1 LFPPYNL
8 EKVLENTIKSDKMS
22 NPNYKYYGK
31 TKEQISE
38 EWEKNRIEKSG
49 AGTKTHF
56 NIECYYNN
64 IEVEDDSV
72 EFQYFKNFLK
82 DYPELEAYRTEW
94 CVYYEEVKLSGS
106 IDMVFRDK
114 NTGEYLIYDWKR
126 VKEIE
131 YENSYGKTAIVD
143 CIKEITDTNYW
154 HYSIQLNIYRKILQ
168 DKYDMKITG
177 LFLVVLHP
185 NNPCKTYERLD
196 VPFLDK
202 EIEDLW
208 EYRKEQLKKDG
219 VV

>member
-1 LFPPYNL
+1 VPYAGTASGISKIL
-8 EKVLENTIKSDKMS
+8 KSTKMTD
-22 NPNYKYYGK
+22 PKYKYYGK
-31 TKEQISE
+31 TKEQILE
-38 EWEKNRIEKSG
+38 EWEKNRVEKSG

-56 NIECYYNN
+56 NIESYYNN
-64 IEVEDDSV
+64 IEVNDDSV
-72 EFQYFKNFLK
+72 EFQYFKKFLK
-82 DYPELEAYRTEW
+82 DYPELDAYRTEW
-94 CVYYEEVKLSGS
+94 CVYYEEVKMSGS

-114 NTGEYLIYDWKR
+114 NTGEFLIYDWKR
-126 VKEIE
+126 VKEIV
-131 YENSYGKTAIVD
+131 YENRYGKNAIVD

-185 NNPCKTYERLD
+185 DNPYKTYERLD